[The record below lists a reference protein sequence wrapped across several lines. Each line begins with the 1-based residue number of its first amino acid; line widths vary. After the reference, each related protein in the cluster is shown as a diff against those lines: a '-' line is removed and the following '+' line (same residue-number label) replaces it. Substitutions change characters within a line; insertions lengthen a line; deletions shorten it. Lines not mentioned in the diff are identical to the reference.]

1 MLATAN
7 AGKNREGFWKNAGEW
22 TVRVEINEE
31 EQLKITR
38 INKKTKKYEHAG
50 EKKKTILAYAAVCC
64 CNNANNDSKNHVRSR
79 KSFDQYVTTVWYTY
93 QTTRKQ
99 RWEDLIR
106 TDIWTESVIVV

>member
-50 EKKKTILAYAAVCC
+50 EKRRQYSHTQ
-64 CNNANNDSKNHVRSR
+64 
-79 KSFDQYVTTVWYTY
+79 QYVAAIT
-93 QTTRKQ
+93 QTMIQKITLEAEKA
-99 RWEDLIR
+99 LIN
-106 TDIWTESVIVV
+106 T